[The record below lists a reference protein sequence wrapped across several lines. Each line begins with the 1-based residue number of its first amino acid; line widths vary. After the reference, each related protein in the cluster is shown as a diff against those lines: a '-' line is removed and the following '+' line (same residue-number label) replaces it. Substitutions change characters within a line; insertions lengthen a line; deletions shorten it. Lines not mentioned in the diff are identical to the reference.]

1 MSIWVKYQYYLN
13 IIYMKYLKQFIIGS
27 SYFGTLP
34 FFYAA
39 GKIKDKAYSYYDY
52 TLIAPIWLGLWNV
65 ISLIIATYFGLTL
78 RTRCLMFTLITYSLS
93 LIIVK
98 SINGYKYTQKE
109 WIKYYIRLFIKHF
122 IMWNIVIYNLEKY
135 L

>member
-1 MSIWVKYQYYLN
+1 
-13 IIYMKYLKQFIIGS
+13 MKYLKQFFIGS
-27 SYFGTLP
+27 SYLVTLP

-39 GKIKDKAYSYYDY
+39 GKIEDKAYSYHEY

-65 ISLIIATYFGLTL
+65 ISLIIAKYFGLTL
-78 RTRCLMFTLITYSLS
+78 RERCLMFTLITYSLS

-98 SINGYKYTQKE
+98 YMNGYKYTQKE
-109 WIKYYIRLFIKHF
+109 WNKYYIRLFIKHF

>member
-1 MSIWVKYQYYLN
+1 
-13 IIYMKYLKQFIIGS
+13 MKYLKQFVIGS
-27 SYFGTLP
+27 SYLATVP
-34 FFYAA
+34 FFYTA
-39 GKIKDKAYSYYDY
+39 GKIEDKAYSYHKY

-65 ISLIIATYFGLTL
+65 ISFIIASHFGMSL
-78 RTRCLMFTLITYSLS
+78 RNRYLIFSLITYSLS

-98 SINGYKYTQKE
+98 YMNGYKYSQKE

-122 IMWNIVIYNLEKY
+122 IMWNFVIYNLEKY